1 MLLYLDGHTKKSH
14 CSAPERAG
22 YSGDFNHQAILR
34 HHIRQSSYC
43 ACHQSHSAS
52 NRGRT
57 SPFLPSPKQGTP
69 HSSPWLKPGASC
81 GGFGEAER
89 DRNITLFKRDVRRQY
104 TTVRVTST
112 VYDRAGNLCRIHRL
126 RAYDAVQ
133 LASALLIR
141 SKLAV
146 IGVPTLTFVSADVEL
161 LSIGS
166 DEGLS
171 VENPIS

>member
-1 MLLYLDGHTKKSH
+1 MTVYFLDT
-14 CSAPERAG
+14 SALVKRYVTEFGSNWVIAQCQPKAG
-22 YSGDFNHQAILR
+22 NTIVISQAALVEAVAAFCR
-34 HHIRQSSYC
+34 KTREQSIEQRIS
-43 ACHQSHSAS
+43 
-52 NRGRT
+52 
-57 SPFLPSPKQGTP
+57 
-69 HSSPWLKPGASC
+69 
-81 GGFGEAER
+81 EAER

-161 LSIGS
+161 LSIAS
-166 DEGLS
+166 DEGLG
-171 VENPIS
+171 VENPIAR